1 MCVTSG
7 KNGSLCVTPFA
18 RARRDV
24 ASGFASGTIFR
35 KWELIN
41 SFVGELIDGRV
52 GGLSRENS
60 FTYKELMGEKKAARK
75 TRDLLELFYPIHYKA
90 GMALEDAMRGG
101 VLTRKQV
108 AVLWL
113 LRAEGGRRT
122 GVRRKDIERAVKSWF
137 EISSSAITK
146 SIRKMARAPLKL
158 VEMVESPDSGREKRV
173 FLTLRGEAFIATMVS
188 RGESF
193 LREIVEQLP
202 DDEVERGIEFLR
214 NSISALETVRPRRDG
229 AGPASPR
236 TMRRSH
242 RSASRRGPA

>member
-1 MCVTSG
+1 M
-7 KNGSLCVTPFA
+7 
-18 RARRDV
+18 D
-24 ASGFASGTIFR
+24 
-35 KWELIN
+35 
-41 SFVGELIDGRV
+41 
-52 GGLSRENS
+52 GLSRVNY
-60 FTYKELMGEKKAARK
+60 FTYKEFMGENTPARK
-75 TRDLLELFYPIHYKA
+75 SRDLLELFYPIHYKA

-113 LRAEGGRRT
+113 LRAEGGRRD

-173 FLTLRGEAFIATMVS
+173 FLTPRGEAFIATMIS
-188 RGESF
+188 RGEGF
-193 LREIVEQLP
+193 LQEIVEQLP

-214 NSISALETVRPRRDG
+214 NSISALETVRPRREG
-229 AGPASPR
+229 VAPASPKIAR
-236 TMRRSH
+236 TSRR

>member
-1 MCVTSG
+1 V
-7 KNGSLCVTPFA
+7 NY
-18 RARRDV
+18 
-24 ASGFASGTIFR
+24 
-35 KWELIN
+35 
-41 SFVGELIDGRV
+41 
-52 GGLSRENS
+52 
-60 FTYKELMGEKKAARK
+60 FTYKEFMGENTPVRK
-75 TRDLLELFYPIHYKA
+75 SRDLLELFYPIHYKA

-113 LRAEGGRRT
+113 LRAEGGRRE

-173 FLTLRGEAFIATMVS
+173 FLTPRGEAFIATMVS
-188 RGESF
+188 RGEGF
-193 LREIVEQLP
+193 LQEIVEQLP
-202 DDEVERGIEFLR
+202 DDEVESGIEFLR
-214 NSISALETVRPRRDG
+214 NSISVLEARRSGRDG
-229 AGPASPR
+229 AGPNPSR
-236 TMRRSH
+236 TVRSLR